1 MPVGSKVAKP
11 KVKALMRG
19 LDALYP
25 EAHCELTFRSPFEL
39 LIATIL
45 SAQCTDVR
53 VNLVTPALFAR
64 FPDPE
69 TMAEADAAEVE
80 ELIRST
86 GFFRNKTKNILG
98 AAQVLVEE
106 FGGVVPQTMD
116 ELLRLPGVA
125 RKTANVLLG
134 SAFGKNEGFVVDTHI
149 GRLSNRL
156 GLSKEE
162 DPVKVERDLMKQVPR
177 DAWTKLGHQLIWH
190 GRRVCKSQKPACH
203 ECTLAPLCP
212 SFGRL

>member
-1 MPVGSKVAKP
+1 MGGGCGSACP
-11 KVKALMRG
+11 WF
-19 LDALYP
+19 D
-25 EAHCELTFRSPFEL
+25 
-39 LIATIL
+39 
-45 SAQCTDVR
+45 
-53 VNLVTPALFAR
+53 
-64 FPDPE
+64 DP
-69 TMAEADAAEVE
+69 AEAVRAATESPPEDCADRWSSHVCTWTSADHERRRAALEGARSRGGAAEIE

-162 DPVKVERDLMKQVPR
+162 DQVKVERDLMKQVPR